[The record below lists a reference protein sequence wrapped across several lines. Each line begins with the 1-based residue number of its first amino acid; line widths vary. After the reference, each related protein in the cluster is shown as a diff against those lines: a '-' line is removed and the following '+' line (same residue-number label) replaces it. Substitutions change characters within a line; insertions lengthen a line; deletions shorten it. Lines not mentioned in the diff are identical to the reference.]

1 MSRLWTGTAFL
12 LRIRNAVIKDE
23 QKGET
28 EYGITTGCEYPFKLC
43 ESEAA

>member
-1 MSRLWTGTAFL
+1 MSVRELNHYG
-12 LRIRNAVIKDE
+12 KDYPCQDE

>member
-1 MSRLWTGTAFL
+1 MSVREKGTES
-12 LRIRNAVIKDE
+12 LRQGYPCQDE